1 MEDLKDPEQAE
12 LEHKMMTAINSMD
25 SAVQDR
31 FKALKV
37 VYDAINQAQDE
48 EEQAQRLVEVKYE
61 KLYQQVYQKRAQL
74 I

>member
-1 MEDLKDPEQAE
+1 
-12 LEHKMMTAINSMD
+12 MMTAINSMD

>member
-12 LEHKMMTAINSMD
+12 LEHKMMTTINSMD

-48 EEQAQRLVEVKYE
+48 EEQAQRLIEVKYE
-61 KLYQQVYQKRAQL
+61 KLYQKVY
-74 I
+74 